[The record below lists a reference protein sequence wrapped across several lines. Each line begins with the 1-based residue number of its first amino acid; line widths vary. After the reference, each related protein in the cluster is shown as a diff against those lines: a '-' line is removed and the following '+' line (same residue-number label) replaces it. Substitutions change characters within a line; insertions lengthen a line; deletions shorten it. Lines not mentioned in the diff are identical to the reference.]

1 LPEDR
6 GQHRFSTVFL
16 PGRGGTGNG
25 EEAVEHRTFGKI
37 VAALRREQFDF
48 ASGHSWSQ
56 QQLAEATGLTARIV
70 GKIERG
76 EQARLDGEIL
86 QGLARAFELTSFER
100 REFFAM
106 ASEVTEAGLVRATL
120 GDEGVFGQVWRLL
133 DTLCA
138 PAFLMDPF
146 ADIIGVNRALLAFHD
161 LSLAQLRAT
170 RTAGGGANNLVLL
183 LAPGAPLRRM
193 LGRGWRPIALANVQ
207 QWRAMT
213 LRYRHTPRYR
223 RLFTSLCA
231 YPDFQRLWADSHED
245 GHDDY
250 SLLRSY
256 SYLHGA
262 HGPVAY
268 TVFTNTSLSA
278 YGDLYLSTFV
288 PQDRETTVL
297 FQELAGKS
305 GQALSL
311 APWPG
316 AGLARGARGG

>member
-1 LPEDR
+1 M
-6 GQHRFSTVFL
+6 
-16 PGRGGTGNG
+16 
-25 EEAVEHRTFGKI
+25 EHRTFGKI

-86 QGLARAFELTSFER
+86 QGLAQAFELTSFER

-106 ASEVTEAGLVRATL
+106 ASEVTEAGLVRAAL
-120 GDEGVFGQVWRLL
+120 GDEDVFTRVWTLL

-138 PAFLMDPF
+138 PSFLMDPF

-161 LSLAQLRAT
+161 LSLAQLKAA
-170 RTAGGGANNLVLL
+170 RTAAGGANNIVLL
-183 LAPGAPLRRM
+183 LAPDAPLRGT

-213 LRYRHTPRYR
+213 LRYRHTPRFR
-223 RLFTSLCA
+223 RLFTALCA
-231 YPDFQRLWADSHED
+231 YPDFQGFWADSHED

-250 SLLRSY
+250 SRLRSY
-256 SYLHGA
+256 SYRHGA

-268 TVFTNTSLSA
+268 TVFTNISLSA

-297 FQELAGKS
+297 FQELAGRG

-316 AGLARGARGG
+316 AGLD